1 MIRIGI
7 DLDGVVFDSERNFR
21 TYEEIYAIEGLE
33 NKSLLDKE
41 GTYFKTRYDWTEEEG
56 KNFIDKYYVKC
67 SRQSHVMAGFI
78 PVYERLKNMDIKLI
92 AITARGGLKPE
103 MVDEAKRLL
112 KDNNIEFDKVYWNTH
127 DKAKVCLDEN
137 IDLMIDDNFNH
148 VLRVS
153 EKKIKTLYFRDSYM
167 KKLEENEYIKEVN
180 GWGDIYRYLY
190 ELLNKKEG

>member
-1 MIRIGI
+1 M
-7 DLDGVVFDSERNFR
+7 
-21 TYEEIYAIEGLE
+21 Y
-33 NKSLLDKE
+33 
-41 GTYFKTRYDWTEEEG
+41 
-56 KNFIDKYYVKC
+56 
-67 SRQSHVMAGFI
+67 
-78 PVYERLKNMDIKLI
+78 IKLI
-92 AITARGGLKPE
+92 AITARGGLKPQ